1 MYAASLFCTALA
13 RGAMAT
19 PRGLW
24 QPADSGGA
32 GRAQRTVWVEGL
44 PDTVASEQAVR
55 SVLRAG
61 GGSVVSVHVGKQPGT
76 NASCALC
83 LFLHASDA
91 QRACD
96 NAAARPAGWMMT
108 LCHHLDAEQ
117 LRRVEQVIGTGA
129 NPGTEELWSTG
140 RDWASIRP
148 SPPPTEPSRTGRR
161 RLVAAER
168 EDQLEQEAGARDG
181 RADAADKVAAR
192 AWACLQLPA
201 DERTA
206 QEQGALLRW
215 ARDVDLLR
223 GIGRRSLTR
232 MLSRARGREVEPGQ
246 AVYALGQPCSEI
258 HVVVSGTL
266 VVELPQIRSR
276 AERNAEVQV
285 QVLDNLGLTAR
296 RTQLSALETLKDSSA
311 AQHQKWA
318 TKLAKTMSK
327 KWKGKALQRKAQERM
342 AQRVPML
349 FQAGDA
355 VGHTK
360 ALQECKRRVDCESTD
375 PVTSGAAKRKGPFLV
390 NSSVRATVPTRV
402 LVLDNTKDLLAI
414 GRSVEVAQEETFQR
428 LFRFPGFEGVGCQA
442 LRNTA
447 LRSKRVLCKAGQ
459 ILFSRGETVTQ
470 HYFLLKGRLDFCIER
485 EDDGIIN
492 HIGSA
497 GAGAVLGAF
506 PLTGDDP
513 VRVATAKAAVDT
525 ELLAIHSYD
534 AKRALGE
541 LGTLVFFDAAARLAE
556 DIVRPPA
563 RSGDEEEGAGDVA
576 LDDEEDGDGRRPRH
590 GRTLCLEPPVNV
602 QAGGLWRTPR
612 PDQYR
617 AGASQSSRRKKPPTA
632 AASAGGNASMR
643 GHATFQPRMTIRTP
657 RLPAIN

>member
-19 PRGLW
+19 PRGPW
-24 QPADSGGA
+24 QPDNGG
-32 GRAQRTVWVEGL
+32 AQRTVWVEGL

-76 NASCALC
+76 SASCALC
-83 LFLHASDA
+83 LFLHASEA

-96 NAAARPAGWMMT
+96 DAAARPAGWQMT
-108 LCHHLDAEQ
+108 LCHQ
-117 LRRVEQVIGTGA
+117 LNRVQLSRVEQVIGTTGA
-129 NPGTEELWSTG
+129 SPGTGEELWSTG

-161 RLVAAER
+161 RLVAADPQ
-168 EDQLEQEAGARDG
+168 DQLDREASAHGG
-181 RADAADKVAAR
+181 RADAADKIAAR

-206 QEQGALLRW
+206 QEQAALLRW
-215 ARDVDLLR
+215 ARGVDLLR
-223 GIGRRSLTR
+223 GIGRRQLTR
-232 MLSRARGREVEPGQ
+232 ILSRARGREVEKGH

-276 AERNAEVQV
+276 GERDAETQ
-285 QVLDNLGLTAR
+285 QKVLDNLGLTAR
-296 RTQLSALETLKDSSA
+296 RTQLSALETLKDSSEG
-311 AQHQKWA
+311 QHQKWA
-318 TKLAKTMSK
+318 AKLAKTMSK

-402 LVLDNTKDLLAI
+402 LVLHNAKDLLAI
-414 GRSVEVAQEETFQR
+414 GRSVEVAQEEIFQR
-428 LFRFPGFEGVGCQA
+428 LFRFPGFDGGVPCQA

-447 LRSKRVLCKAGQ
+447 LRSKRISIKAGQ

-506 PLTGDDP
+506 PLIGDDS

-541 LGTLVFFDAAARLAE
+541 LDLVFFDAASRLAE
-556 DIVRPPA
+556 DIVRPLVPA
-563 RSGDEEEGAGDVA
+563 RNGDEEEGAGDAA

-602 QAGGLWRTPR
+602 RPGGLYRTPR
-612 PDQYR
+612 TDQYR
-617 AGASQSSRRKKPPTA
+617 AGASQSSRRKKAPTA

-643 GHATFQPRMTIRTP
+643 GHATFQPRTTIRTP